1 MIIILKC
8 LNGMIKTCVE
18 NSGLIRLS
26 LFLCIM
32 QLGCI
37 DPVAPEFQFEDDLT
51 IIEGQASSTVGSSFI
66 NIQRTS
72 NEFGIYRNIFQ
83 EGAIV
88 TFDNLDSGESVTLR
102 EQIDTYVTP
111 DDFAVATGETWE
123 LNVTLTDGSTYKSL
137 PETVIAPVPFDDISA
152 TFEKELFFRE
162 DSGKFVPGHS
172 IAVSF
177 NEPVADKNYYLWRFR
192 SFEKLI
198 LCKVCDN
205 SIFRNGDCER
215 NPPPPAVLPVGV
227 PRRAPYYT
235 YGCETPCWT
244 IRYNESIE
252 ILDDKFTNGTFV
264 EEYPAANIPLY
275 TNENIVVSLEQI
287 SLSFDA
293 YQYYRR
299 LQDIIDNNGNFDAPP
314 PAAVIGNVFN
324 VNDDKEMVLGR
335 FTAASNT
342 VKSIFIERTDILDDE
357 VDPPPIFSFETDP
370 PIGNPIS
377 FAPCIESRF
386 RTGTEPEGWI
396 GN

>member
-18 NSGLIRLS
+18 NSDLIRLS

-32 QLGCI
+32 QLSCI
-37 DPVAPEFQFEDDLT
+37 DPVAPEFQFVDDLT

-102 EQIDTYVTP
+102 EQTDNYVAP
-111 DDFAVATGETWE
+111 DDFVVNTGETWE
-123 LNVTLTDGSTYKSL
+123 LNVTLTDGSTYKSF
-137 PETVIAPVPFDDISA
+137 PETVIAPVPISELA
-152 TFEKELFFRE
+152 VTYDKELSFRE

-177 NEPVADKNYYLWRFR
+177 DEPAGIKNYYFWRFR
-192 SFEKLI
+192 SYEKLI
-198 LCKVCDN
+198 LCQICDDA
-205 SIFRNGDCER
+205 IFRNGECQGTGDTPL
-215 NPPPPAVLPVGV
+215 PPGV
-227 PRRAPYYT
+227 IPRVAYYT
-235 YGCETPCWT
+235 YGCETSCWT

-252 ILDDKFTNGTFV
+252 ILNDDFTDGTFV
-264 EEYPAANIPLY
+264 SNYPAAKIPLY
-275 TNENIVVSLEQI
+275 TNENIVVSLEQL

-324 VNDDKEMVLGR
+324 TIDDKEFVLGR
-335 FTAASNT
+335 FTATSNT
-342 VKSIFIERTDILDDE
+342 VNSIFIERKDIMEDE
-357 VDPPPIFSFETDP
+357 IDPPPQFSFETSP
-370 PIGNPIS
+370 PIPALEVVS
-377 FAPCIESRF
+377 SAPCLESRF
-386 RTGTEPEGWI
+386 RTGIEPEGWI

>member
-1 MIIILKC
+1 MKEKM
-8 LNGMIKTCVE
+8 NIKRFKRAFQYFIF
-18 NSGLIRLS
+18 S
-26 LFLCIM
+26 FLY
-32 QLGCI
+32 LGCI
-37 DPVAPEFQFEDDLT
+37 DPVAPEFQFEDGL
-51 IIEGQASSTVGSSFI
+51 ILIEGQASSTIGSSFI

-102 EQIDTYVTP
+102 EQIDTYVAP
-111 DDFAVATGETWE
+111 DDFVVNTGETWE

-137 PETVIAPVPFDDISA
+137 PETAIAPVPFDAISA
-152 TFEKELFFRE
+152 TYEKELFFRE
-162 DSGKFVPGHS
+162 NSGKFVPGHR

-177 NEPVADKNYYLWRFR
+177 NEPAANKNYSLWRFR
-192 SFEKLI
+192 SYEKLI

-205 SIFRNGDCER
+205 SIFRNGECER
-215 NPPPPAVLPVGV
+215 NPPPPAVLPPGV

-244 IRYNESIE
+244 IRLNESIE
-252 ILDDKFTNGTFV
+252 ILDDKFNNGTYI

-275 TNENIVVSLEQI
+275 TNENIVVSLEQL

-314 PAAVIGNVFN
+314 PAAVIGNIIN
-324 VNDDKEMVLGR
+324 TNDDKEVVLGR
-335 FTAASNT
+335 FTATSNT
-342 VKSIFIERTDILDDE
+342 VNSIFIERKDIMEDE
-357 VDPPPIFSFETDP
+357 IEPPPQFSFETSP
-370 PIGNPIS
+370 PIPALEVVFS
-377 FAPCIESRF
+377 APCIESRF
-386 RTGTEPEGWI
+386 RTGIEPEGWI